1 MKHKI
6 PEYLTALHPLAR
18 AGAVILGVAMVIA
31 TVGEAQAQYA
41 PVDMVLNSLRAQSR
55 GWMTHMLGPARNL
68 ALSLGL
74 IQFAWSAIK
83 MGLSPNM
90 GFQSAVEVAF
100 KQLMFVGF
108 AVALIQFAPTWM
120 PAIVDSVQELGRGA
134 TGRATPMTPQR
145 VVQAGVEIFVTVYR
159 SYTEINPL
167 LMLPI
172 AGCLIILFALYLVL
186 ACLMTLAI
194 AQVYMTMGAGV
205 FLLGFQGSTWTQDL
219 ARGYLRYLLAA
230 GVKLMVVTLIVS
242 VGETQVTMWVG
253 LATGASGLAGSV
265 EVLLVAISSV
275 AIVTVMVATLPEYAA
290 AMITGSTG
298 FAGDALVVGLAGAAA
313 GAGVSAAAG
322 AASGGAGTAASAGS
336 TKAVED
342 AAQVGRGAGGGASH
356 GAGASSSAPLVSGG
370 AGYPDLAPEDDGE
383 PVEGFLGSLDED
395 AEAAEGQ
402 GSNEAETSRPDPG
415 QPPPSTGG
423 SEDLESA
430 PGPAGGA
437 TTAAEGAKVSSAAGD
452 RSSTGAATPSASSG
466 RMKTSRAGATIRG
479 LAGRA
484 AVGGAA
490 AGAAGGD
497 EPNSDE
503 DDADE

>member
-6 PEYLTALHPLAR
+6 PEYLTALHPMAR
-18 AGAVILGVAMVIA
+18 TGAVILGVAMVVA

-55 GWMTHMLGPARNL
+55 GWMNHMLGPARNL

-108 AVALIQFAPTWM
+108 AVALIEFAPTWM

-145 VVQAGVEIFVTVYR
+145 VVQAGVQIFVTVYR

-253 LATGASGLAGSV
+253 LATAESGVAGSV

-298 FAGDALVVGLAGAAA
+298 FAGDALVVGAAGAAT
-313 GAGVSAAAG
+313 GAAVAAAAG
-322 AASGGAGTAASAGS
+322 AASGGAGTAASAAS

-395 AEAAEGQ
+395 AEGQ

-430 PGPAGGA
+430 TGPAGGA

-452 RSSTGAATPSASSG
+452 RSSSGATTTSASSG